1 MPATILIADD
11 HEDNRELLRLLLAGA
26 GYEVREARDGNEC
39 LTFAQNEPP
48 DLIVMDL
55 SMPVMDGWGV
65 LRELKADQRT
75 QAIPCIA
82 VTAHADLSR
91 NQALRDGFTAYV
103 SKPFS
108 GDHLLKTIA
117 TVLASEKLAD

>member
-11 HEDNRELLRLLLAGA
+11 HEDNRELLRLLLAAA
-26 GYEVREARDGNEC
+26 GYDVREARDGNEC

-48 DLIVMDL
+48 DLIVLDL

-75 QAIPCIA
+75 QTIPCMA
-82 VTAHADLSR
+82 VTAHPDFGR
-91 NQALRDGFTAYV
+91 TQALENGFTAYV

-108 GDHLLKTIA
+108 SDHLLQTIA
-117 TVLASEKLAD
+117 TVLARQQAD